1 MDKKDKWHGVKFLW
15 PYLKKYKFRGFII
28 AFSMAMVAASSAL
41 NAYMMKPI
49 LNNIFIKKDEQM
61 LTLLPLLVILLFV
74 ARGVFRFLSSYLATA
89 IGVEITNRLRSELF
103 EKAIN
108 AEFEQIQSKT
118 TGDINAHAIQ
128 TLLKLRNIIA
138 KTIPRYIISFATI
151 IALIGLILYLNW
163 KLSLIAIAFASV
175 LVFPIKYFGK
185 RVKGHVLNAEKTV
198 SKLSDSINE
207 TFTHIDL
214 VKVYNNAEYEKK
226 RFDNFLDKYTKYQL
240 KLSKY
245 QEATSPVMELFVSL
259 AIASVVYFGGYMV
272 IKEGMTVGDFFAFV
286 SALMMLYA
294 PIKIVTKNSLVLN
307 ILDSYIKRIE
317 TILNWKQE
325 SKALE
330 KLEGE
335 IESIEFKNVCLK
347 IGNKEILKNINFKI
361 EKKETLALVGKT
373 GAGKSSVLALI
384 FGFRKPS
391 SGTVLIN
398 GKDITKLNIDS
409 VRDKISYV
417 NQAAGAFN
425 ASIKENI
432 IYGLP
437 YDKKRYENAI
447 KKSECEFIEHL
458 PGKDEYIVGENGKKL
473 SGGQRQRLA
482 LARAI
487 YKDGSLFVL
496 DEATSALDANTEE
509 MIQES
514 IKDIMKSKTTIVI
527 AHRLSTIQNADTVLV
542 LSGGEIIEAGSYKE
556 VSKTAAFKENFGLK
570 GDIED

>member
-1 MDKKDKWHGVKFLW
+1 MAQKDKWYGVKFLW
-15 PYLKKYKFRGFII
+15 SYIKEYRVRVIII
-28 AFSMAMVAASSAL
+28 AVSMAMVAGSSAL

-49 LNNIFIKKDEQM
+49 LNNIFIKKDEHM
-61 LTLLPLLVILLFV
+61 LMLLPVLVILLFV
-74 ARGVFRFLSSYLATA
+74 TRGVFRFLSSYLATSV
-89 IGVEITNRLRSELF
+89 GVEITNRLRYELF
-103 EKAIN
+103 EKAVD

-118 TGDINAHAIQ
+118 TGDINAHTIQ

-138 KTIPRYIISFATI
+138 KTIPKYIISFATI

-163 KLSLIAIAFASV
+163 KLSLIAIAFASI

-185 RVKGHVLNAEKTV
+185 RVKGHVLNAEKMV

-214 VKVYNNAEYEKK
+214 VKVYNNTEYEKK
-226 RFDNFLDKYTKYQL
+226 RFNDILNKYTKFQL

-259 AIASVVYFGGYMV
+259 AIASVIYFGGYMV

-294 PIKIVTKNSLVLN
+294 PIKVVTKNSLVLN

-317 TILNWKQE
+317 TILHWKQE
-325 SKALE
+325 EKNLE
-330 KLEGE
+330 KLEGD
-335 IESIEFKNVCLK
+335 IESIEFKNVSLK
-347 IGNKEILKNINFKI
+347 IGKKEILKDISFKI
-361 EKKETLALVGKT
+361 NNKETVAIVGKT
-373 GAGKSSVLALI
+373 GAGKSSIISLI
-384 FGFRKPS
+384 FGFRKPT
-391 SGTVLIN
+391 SGAILIN

-425 ASIKENI
+425 ATIKDNI
-432 IYGLP
+432 IYGLE
-437 YDKKRYENAI
+437 YNEDRYKEAI
-447 KKSECEFIEHL
+447 KKSECDFIKEL
-458 PGKDEYIVGENGKKL
+458 PQKDNYIVGENGKKL

-487 YKDGSLFVL
+487 YKNGSLFVL
-496 DEATSALDANTEE
+496 DEATSALDAKTEKL
-509 MIQES
+509 IQNS
-514 IKDIMKSKTTIVI
+514 IKEVMNQKTTIVV
-527 AHRLSTIQNADTVLV
+527 AHRFSTIENADTVLV
-542 LSGGEIIEAGSYKE
+542 VSQGEVLESGNFEK
-556 VSKTAAFKENFGLK
+556 VSKTEAFMSNFGLK
-570 GDIED
+570 K